1 MIETTE
7 ISVKRQKSTCKF
19 WSDGFEEL
27 VFYFPIRLGLGEHS
41 SYFCVNLSDHFYLTL
56 SREIDAFHAIYHRKI
71 LMTLGFAQFYTE
83 ITKFNSLWCHST
95 NILCF
100 AKQKKDGIWRS
111 LQKFKKSYFSTKM
124 SPLCLEQEKVHTVF
138 P

>member
-7 ISVKRQKSTCKF
+7 ISEKRQKSTCEF

-56 SREIDAFHAIYHRKI
+56 SREIDAFHAIDHRKI
-71 LMTLGFAQFYTE
+71 LMTLGFAQFSTE
-83 ITKFNSLWCHST
+83 ITKFNSL
-95 NILCF
+95 
-100 AKQKKDGIWRS
+100 
-111 LQKFKKSYFSTKM
+111 
-124 SPLCLEQEKVHTVF
+124 
-138 P
+138 